1 MKKKQILSAVAVL
14 LVAVL
19 MLFVYQSF
27 SEKATDGVKNI
38 VIEVVN
44 SKEETQTY
52 SVSTEGE
59 YLIDA
64 MNDAEGLTFSGSES
78 QYGFTVTEIN
88 GEVADFNVDSSYW
101 AFYVN
106 DEYCN
111 SGVSQQVINDGDVFK
126 IVYSKY

>member
-1 MKKKQILSAVAVL
+1 MKKKQILAAVAVV
-14 LVAVL
+14 LVAV
-19 MLFVYQSF
+19 MMFFVYQSF
-27 SEKATDGVKNI
+27 SDKAVDGTKNV
-38 VIEVVN
+38 VIEVVD
-44 SKEETQTY
+44 SKQETQSY
-52 SVSTEGE
+52 SVTTDGE

-78 QYGFTVTEIN
+78 EYGFTVSEIN

-111 SGVSQQVINDGDVFK
+111 YGVSEQVINDGDVFR
-126 IVYSKY
+126 IVYTVY